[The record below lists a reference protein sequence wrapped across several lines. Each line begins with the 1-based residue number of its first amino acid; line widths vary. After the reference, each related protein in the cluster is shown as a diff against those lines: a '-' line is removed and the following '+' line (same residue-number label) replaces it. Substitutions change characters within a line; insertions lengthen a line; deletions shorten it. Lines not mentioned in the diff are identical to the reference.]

1 MIIKEAQERSS
12 GVDVHTVDRQKYIKC
27 QNWTD
32 FSLKKWE
39 ESSLFEML

>member
-1 MIIKEAQERSS
+1 MYLINAYISPMIIKEAQDRSS

-32 FSLKKWE
+32 FSLKK
-39 ESSLFEML
+39 